1 MQPHRKLQHMY
12 YYEEKSYDS
21 KPRKAFRRFR
31 FEYTTYIS
39 PLLCYFL
46 FHSSQNR
53 RTLSIVNF
61 NLRENREL
69 WIVLEQI
76 LPFRGPSESSC
87 FEHLKKG

>member
-1 MQPHRKLQHMY
+1 M
-12 YYEEKSYDS
+12 YEEKSYDS

-69 WIVLEQI
+69 WIVLEQKYYH
-76 LPFRGPSESSC
+76 SEDQVN
-87 FEHLKKG
+87 LLALNI